1 MSKSREI
8 STVLQRDLIP
18 GGTQYQVLQKAN
30 SDDYAVIWSTLTTAN
45 LTEGNGNLFYSN
57 TRLKTDLQVGVW
69 DIDPELGDTYDLG
82 AHDRHWRDI
91 FVNYV
96 VLEGNLRV
104 NNTFF
109 DTANIAE
116 ANNLYFTNTRARAAV
131 GAYGSNLVYYESNGN
146 FQVIVTEGGGGGAV
160 DSVNGLTGVVN
171 LSTTE
176 IPEGANLYFTNARAV
191 AAVSGQDLT
200 LGNITVANLNILG
213 DVLTISSNTLEI
225 NDPLIYLA
233 ANNYTS
239 DVVDIGFVGNYF
251 DGSQQR
257 HAGLFRDAS
266 DSGKFKLFQNYTPEP
281 EVVIDTANASFMLAN
296 LEILNLQVL
305 YDVETNR
312 LLIPAGAANGIVFA
326 SPNALD
332 YANISLTTSGG
343 DTYLTFH
350 VGDNAGDVFKFYA
363 PSNTNGL
370 QFNDNAVWHAGNDGA
385 GSGLDADLL
394 DGNNSSFYTLTTN
407 QTEGTNLFFTNTRV
421 RAAVGTAAANAT
433 GLSYIES
440 TGEFSLADSAVTA
453 GNYGN
458 ATLVPQIVVDRY
470 GRITSISNVAV
481 AGGGGGGAVDSVNG
495 FTGTVV
501 LVTDDIAEDGSPVNL
516 WYTDNRAWANTTAG
530 MLVFKTVAVNGVSV
544 VADAWNDTLNLAN
557 TTGVTID
564 GDGGIDTI
572 TIGVNANLQNFSA
585 KIAPSTTVAG
595 TGDTQTFT
603 NKTIANV
610 TLTGAINEQVYN
622 LSGTIIDPDN
632 GTVQEKTI
640 AGTTTFTE
648 SFLSGQSLILHLT
661 DGNLHSVTWPT
672 MTWVSSNGNVAP
684 TLANKCVIVF
694 WKIGTTLYG
703 AYVGSFVT

>member
-18 GGTQYQVLQKAN
+18 GGTQYQVLSKAN
-30 SDDYAVIWSTLTTAN
+30 STDYAVAWYSLTTGN
-45 LTEGNGNLFYSN
+45 ITESNGNLFYSN
-57 TRLKTDLQVGVW
+57 TKLKTDLQVGVW
-69 DIDPELGDTYDLG
+69 DINPELGDTYDIG

-91 FVNYV
+91 FTNFIVF
-96 VLEGNLRV
+96 EGNLRV

-146 FQVIVTEGGGGGAV
+146 FQVIVTEGGGGGGAV
-160 DSVNGLTGVVN
+160 DSVNGLTGTVV

-191 AAVSGQDLT
+191 AAVTGQDLT
-200 LGNITVANLNILG
+200 LGNITVGNIIVLGETVEIGANSLII
-213 DVLTISSNTLEI
+213 D
-225 NDPLIYLA
+225 DPLIYLA
-233 ANNYTS
+233 GNNYTS

-251 DGSQQR
+251 DGAQQQ

-266 DSGKFKLFQNYTPEP
+266 DGGKFKLFGAYTPEP
-281 EVVIDTANASFMLAN
+281 SVTVDAAHASFMLAN
-296 LEILNLQVL
+296 LELLNLQVL
-305 YDVETNR
+305 YDVNTNR
-312 LLIPAGAANGIVFA
+312 ILLPYGAANGIVFS
-326 SPNALD
+326 SPNAGD
-332 YANISLTTSGG
+332 YGNISMQINGG
-343 DTYLTFH
+343 DSYLTFY
-350 VGDNAGDVFKFYA
+350 VGDNAADVFKFYA
-363 PSNTNGL
+363 PANADGL
-370 QFNDNAVWHAGNDGA
+370 QFNDNKVWHAGNDGA

-433 GLSYIES
+433 GLSYVES
-440 TGEFSLADSAVTA
+440 TGEFSMADSGVTA

-470 GRITSISNVAV
+470 GRITSVSNVAV
-481 AGGGGGGAVDSVNG
+481 AGGGGGAVDSVNG
-495 FTGTVV
+495 QTGVVV

-530 MLVFKTVAVNGVSV
+530 MLVFKTVAVNSVSV

-564 GDGGIDTI
+564 GDAGIDTI
-572 TIGVNANLQNFSA
+572 TIGVNGNLQAFSA
-585 KIAPSTTVAG
+585 LTAPSTTVAG
-595 TGDTQTFT
+595 TGDVQTLT

-610 TLTGAINEQVYN
+610 TLTGAVNEQVYN
-622 LSGTIIDPDN
+622 LTGSIIDPDN
-632 GTVQEKTI
+632 GTVQEKTVT
-640 AGTTTFTE
+640 GTVTFTE

-661 DGNLHSVTWPT
+661 DGNLYSVTWPT